1 MLLLLSMFVTPV
13 TSQCDSVV
21 RGADRRSDKTRLKI
35 ASFNCMFLFV
45 TNWRTGIDPDG
56 PWTSLKNAQ
65 AHAQAIATRLDAL
78 DADIVALLETEDC
91 ATAQYVRAQMRT
103 GAAYKVFFIAGT
115 DVATGQ
121 NIVLLSRVDPDLD
134 VWRTGDRL
142 AYPVSG
148 NKCGFKGSASTT
160 SVSKN
165 LLSRFAVP
173 GFPLFV
179 LAVAHLVARPT
190 EPDRCAQRE
199 AQALLMKSAVKAA
212 LKETP
217 TAAVI
222 MMGDFNDLDASV
234 PDIDDSDSPTSRTLA
249 TLKSSTTPRL
259 KSTWEFVDA
268 ADRWSTCSANCR
280 SPQCSAIDYVLASDK
295 ILAVADDVGFDL
307 RGRNRT
313 CPADTGPSPSDHWP
327 VAIMLRATGAP
338 APATTTTKGASATTV
353 DATDAP
359 SSSLSSPTSRGSTTS
374 RSRSTTTARPTTL
387 TPVTDAYET
396 LIGQALLP
404 PTCADIGTCGECTT
418 SPLLSCQWCKSNGT
432 DGGESRCVEPS
443 EPCGVQ
449 DALLTE
455 DECAEVKPF
464 TCFTVNQ
471 ILHSCRSCVDSL
483 LNCSWCPSKR
493 LCVDPDSSDKC
504 AAALAADG
512 DQCRALAASTG
523 APIFIATTQ
532 PATDDAFPD
541 WAIAVIVV
549 LVAIIM
555 LFVVIKLVLVFRSNQ
570 RLQRRRELQRW
581 AQDSGAQAIHMVPA
595 NTKPAATPFL
605 AASPAQSPLASPA
618 QSPPASPRGP
628 PPAKP
633 PMTRGPT
640 RATLPPVSQP
650 LALPPLRARPMP
662 SLVTGAPPPSRP
674 LPKGPQPPPAR
685 CRALY
690 DFVGTSADDL
700 SFKAGDEIRLL
711 DTSLEW
717 WRGELNGRVGMLPK
731 NYVEKI

>member
-1 MLLLLSMFVTPV
+1 MSVVFLSLLIISMACA
-13 TSQCDSVV
+13 QCDSVE
-21 RGADRRSDKTRLKI
+21 RGADRRTDRTRLKI
-35 ASFNCMFLFV
+35 ATFNCMFLFV
-45 TNWRTGIDPDG
+45 TNWRTGIAPDG
-56 PWTSLKNAQ
+56 PWSSLKEAQ

-78 DADIVALLETEDC
+78 DADIVTLLETEDC
-91 ATAQYVRAQMRT
+91 ATAQYVRARMRS

-115 DVATGQ
+115 DTATGQ
-121 NIVLLSRVDPDLD
+121 NIVLLARVDPDLAP
-134 VWRTGDRL
+134 WRTSDRL
-142 AYPVSG
+142 ASPVAG
-148 NKCGFKGSASTT
+148 NKCGVSSSASGSTT
-160 SVSKN
+160 TVSKN
-165 LLSRFAVP
+165 LLTRFAVP
-173 GFPLFV
+173 GFPLFLLV
-179 LAVAHLVARPT
+179 AAHLIARPT

-199 AQALLMKSAVKAA
+199 AQALLIKSAVKAA
-212 LKETP
+212 LKDTP

-222 MMGDFNDLDASV
+222 VLGDFNDLDPAV
-234 PDIDDSDSPTSRTLA
+234 PDVDDSDSPTSRTLA
-249 TLKSSTTPRL
+249 TVKSATTPRL
-259 KSTWEFVDA
+259 RSTWEFVDA

-280 SPQCSAIDYVLASDK
+280 SPTCSAIDYILASDK

-307 RGRNRT
+307 RARNRS

-327 VAIMLRATGAP
+327 LALVLRAAGAPPPPTKTTAATPAASGTGAP
-338 APATTTTKGASATTV
+338 
-353 DATDAP
+353 
-359 SSSLSSPTSRGSTTS
+359 SPTSRGGTTS
-374 RSRSTTTARPTTL
+374 ARPATTTAADATT
-387 TPVTDAYET
+387 TTAAAATDGYET

-432 DGGESRCVEPS
+432 DGGESRCAEPG

-471 ILHSCRSCVDSL
+471 ILHSCRSCVDSV

-493 LCVDPDSSDKC
+493 LCVDVDSGDRC
-504 AAALAADG
+504 AAPLAADAS
-512 DQCRALAASTG
+512 QCRALAAAATG
-523 APIFIATTQ
+523 APILIATPQ
-532 PATDDAFPD
+532 PAGDAFPT
-541 WAIAVIVV
+541 WAIAVVVV

-555 LFVVIKLVLVFRSNQ
+555 LFVAVKLVLVFRTNR

-581 AQDSGAQAIHMVPA
+581 AQDTGAQAIHMVPA
-595 NTKPAATPFL
+595 NTKPPSSTPFL
-605 AASPAQSPLASPA
+605 APSPAQSPA

-640 RATLPPVSQP
+640 RAALPPAAQP
-650 LALPPLRARPMP
+650 SVALPPLRARPMP
-662 SLVTGAPPPSRP
+662 ALAAAAPPPTRP
-674 LPKGPQPPPAR
+674 LPRGPQPPATVTR

-690 DFVGTSADDL
+690 DFIGTSPDDL

-731 NYVEKI
+731 NFVERI